1 MVAAF
6 IEKTSEKN
14 RNTNLQPIELSASAL
29 ALIGIKLFGWLG
41 LLSLQP
47 PLLPLLSISSL

>member
-14 RNTNLQPIELSASAL
+14 RNTNLQPIELSSSAL